1 MVHKIKLVCPNI
13 SKTKHLEIVLFSLSF
28 TLHSCTLPLQS
39 IFTSGLVTTVTY
51 EEGYFQPTVQPCH
64 TITLTHT
71 KQLSQF
77 I

>member
-13 SKTKHLEIVLFSLSF
+13 SKTKHLGIILFSLSL

-39 IFTSGLVTTVTY
+39 IFTPELVSTVTY
-51 EEGYFQPTVQPCH
+51 EQGYFQPAVQPWH
-64 TITLTHT
+64 TIMLTHT